1 MKATISNLGLT
12 EEDVF
17 AFKSKDV
24 PKETT
29 EQFETLL
36 TRLDNLKGKD

>member
-1 MKATISNLGLT
+1 MKATIANLGLT

-17 AFKSKDV
+17 AFKSQDV

-29 EQFETLL
+29 AQFETLL
-36 TRLDNLKGKD
+36 QRLGNLKGSD